1 MSPAIHSLPFADH
14 AVNKNLVDTF
24 ISNFKGHQVSKVDTR
39 TLDPAYPW
47 FLQEQVQASA
57 DITVAYVNGKT
68 FAYSCERTTSDVDC
82 RTVAK
87 FFQWAPIQLAA
98 TELESIQ
105 AFMRRARLNFGRLD
119 FLRGNDGELY
129 FLEVNTNGQ
138 WGWLDYKGDN
148 GLVDA
153 IVGEILAVQ
162 QTNAAKGSHSV
173 SGPA

>member
-68 FAYSCERTTSDVDC
+68 FSYSCERTTNDIDC
-82 RTVAK
+82 RTVEK
-87 FFQWAPIQLAA
+87 LSQWVPVQLAA
-98 TELESIQ
+98 TEVASIQ

-129 FLEVNTNGQ
+129 FLEVNSNGQ
-138 WGWLDYKGDN
+138 WGWLDFKGTN

-153 IVGEILAVQ
+153 IVGEILAVHRMN
-162 QTNAAKGSHSV
+162 TAKE
-173 SGPA
+173 